1 MISNP
6 NLVSQIAKLPHLS
19 DEQLKSYISD
29 KSNPLSPFALATLQS
44 KAIARKKFG
53 TPEAPK
59 QTVADQVEAEADAPL
74 GIAGLQG
81 QQPAPAP
88 QAGPAP
94 IPIQQPQAPQGMAGG
109 GMVAFDEGGVASLP
123 LRDDMYNED
132 SFAHGGIVGF
142 DGRNGSYVEY
152 QGLTQESFD
161 KLSPEQ
167 QQMYTDAYRNKQI
180 MGNASKALLTPA
192 NIVGGIESNIL
203 RGVNNLITP
212 IGKAVGVTHPLTK
225 DMPYYSFGE
234 MVPDMGTYPRAPK
247 EIRALLPTGT
257 KPNARPQSTAVAPT
271 AVPTGAVPETKAPA
285 ATAAPTANPATTGG
299 VANLLRP
306 QDTGLSPYTV
316 EEYTP
321 EKINALPA
329 FDRAK
334 YNEERKQ
341 MLIDAGVDPEFY
353 TKQAAKNETE
363 REALKGERTDAG
375 WSAALRAGLGM
386 MGGKS
391 TNPWANI
398 SEGATAGLAQYGTDI
413 KDIKSDEKLLRAAD
427 DKLAEAQ
434 YLQGRGDAEGAMKA
448 MKEREALIASVDA
461 MNVQARNVNKTAFT
475 GDKNKMR
482 SDVFKNEQENTR
494 LAIQQAGETERSRNQ
509 IAASERATKATQDL
523 NLSFKQQESYNKAID
538 NTNAA
543 LTLQYGAGFGNQMP
557 PEEYSKIYFTEL
569 QKQQNQLGLKPLV
582 PNASISGM
590 PEGATFK
597 GSRPVK

>member
-19 DEQLKSYISD
+19 DEQLKSYIND

-53 TPEAPK
+53 TPEVPK

-81 QQPAPAP
+81 QQPAPAQQMP
-88 QAGPAP
+88 PPP
-94 IPIQQPQAPQGMAGG
+94 IPMQQPQAPAPQGMAGG

-142 DGRNGSYVEY
+142 DGGGSIYSRMYGQEPDQFGNIIVNGELVNIRDLPMSNLGTIG
-152 QGLTQESFD
+152 QPA
-161 KLSPEQ
+161 K
-167 QQMYTDAYRNKQI
+167 
-180 MGNASKALLTPA
+180 ASKSKSLTSIPTLSDVLGSTPHGTATEIKQTQLHDPA
-192 NIVGGIESNIL
+192 NWGIPPSVAPVDQPL
-203 RGVNNLITP
+203 VNWQQT
-212 IGKAVGVTHPLTK
+212 
-225 DMPYYSFGE
+225 
-234 MVPDMGTYPRAPK
+234 
-247 EIRALLPTGT
+247 PTG
-257 KPNARPQSTAVAPT
+257 KPPK
-271 AVPTGAVPETKAPA
+271 TKAPA
-285 ATAAPTANPATTGG
+285 SKDVIAEKKPVPPGG

-306 QDTGLSPYTV
+306 QATGLSPYTV
-316 EEYTP
+316 EEYIP
-321 EKINALPA
+321 EAIKSPDA

-341 MLIDAGVDPEFY
+341 AMIDAGVDPKFY
-353 TKQAAKNETE
+353 DKQVAKNEKE
-363 REALKGERTDAG
+363 RQKLKDERTDAG
-375 WSAALRAGLGM
+375 WTAALRAGLGM

-391 TNPWANI
+391 QNPWTNI
-398 SEGATAGLAQYGTDI
+398 AEGATAGLTQYGADI
-413 KDIKSDEKLLRAAD
+413 KDIKSEEKALRAAD

-434 YLQGRGDAEGAMKA
+434 YLQGRGDAEGALKA

-461 MNVQARNVNKTAFT
+461 MNVQARNVSKTAYV

-543 LTLQYGAGFGNQMP
+543 LTLQYGAGFGGTMP

-569 QKQQNQLGLKPLV
+569 KKQQAQLGLKPLV

-590 PEGATFK
+590 PEGAIFK
-597 GSRPVK
+597 GSRPAK